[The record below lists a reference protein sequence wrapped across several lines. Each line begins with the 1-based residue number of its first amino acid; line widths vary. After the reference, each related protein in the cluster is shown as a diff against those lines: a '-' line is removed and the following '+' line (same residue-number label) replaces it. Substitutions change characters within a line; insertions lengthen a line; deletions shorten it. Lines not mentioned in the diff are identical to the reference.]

1 MQQTANNSPE
11 IRVINEQRRVQAMER
26 YLSFNLDRQ
35 KELND
40 IVKLVALICDTP
52 IAFISMMGKDLQWI
66 KAKVGVE
73 MEQMPKTSLCIH
85 ALQMDEMMM
94 VEDAAADPRFAD
106 AAVVANDPHVRFYAS
121 ANLKSYDG
129 YNVGTL
135 CVFDMFPKTLS
146 TAQQEALI
154 ALANQVS
161 HIMELDRA
169 LNLLKHQN
177 SALAEIARIQSHEI
191 RLPVS
196 SIMGV
201 MELIKGAGSQ
211 PDAEHLELL
220 DRSVRQLDEKIRLI
234 VSETAI

>member
-1 MQQTANNSPE
+1 MQEIATLTPE
-11 IRVINEQRRVQAMER
+11 TSLNKEIRRVQAMER
-26 YLSFNLDRQ
+26 YLTFNLDCQ

-40 IVKLVALICDTP
+40 IVKVVSLICDTP
-52 IAFISMMGKDLQWI
+52 IAFISMMGKDMQWI
-66 KAKVGVE
+66 KAKVGVQI
-73 MEQMPKTSLCIH
+73 EQMPKTSLCIH
-85 ALQMDEMMM
+85 ALEMDEMLM
-94 VEDAAADPRFAD
+94 VQDTIADPRFAH
-106 AAVVANDPHVRFYAS
+106 AAVVANDPYVRFYAS

-135 CVFDMFPKTLS
+135 CVFDLFPKTLN

-169 LNLLKHQN
+169 LKLLKQQN

-201 MELIKGAGSQ
+201 MELIKDAGMR
-211 PDAEHLELL
+211 PNAEHLDLL

-234 VSETAI
+234 VNETAI